1 MNMKLEKFKV
11 LNDQEIETIH
21 ESSLQIL
28 SEAGIR
34 VELKKMR
41 NLLADLGCAVDEDQK
56 LVRFRP
62 DFVEEYVKKAPGEFV
77 LCGADPGLQWKINP
91 QTQIFGGLGTPINIY
106 DLETGEY
113 RPTTLQ
119 DMTDHLIL
127 FDHLDHIV
135 SNQMDIWP
143 NDIPMHT
150 IHVEAIRS
158 WAKNCRKSFGM
169 GAYGV
174 MATRDMMEMM
184 LLVAGG
190 HEAVKDKHPFATIV
204 SIQSPLATIQAQL
217 EGLMILAEYGQ
228 PALMSPEA
236 MAGTTAPVTLAGL
249 LVQHNAEVLAHI
261 IMAQAANPG
270 TPVLYGSVS
279 TVAEMRG
286 GSTTLGAV
294 ETGLISAAC
303 TQLAHSYDIPCRA
316 VAGGTEA
323 KTFDIQCGFERVRTM
338 MLAAMAGANYITC
351 VGTMESTMAGGHE
364 LAVIDNDL
372 IGMIKRSLRGIEI
385 TDETLALDVI
395 KKVGPGGS
403 YIMESHTF
411 DHFREEVY
419 ISDIANQETRDAW
432 LEKGQKGI
440 LESAREEARRI
451 LAEHRPADL
460 DPKLLKELDRYV
472 ESTAARTLDDFYAAE
487 WEG

>member
-1 MNMKLEKFKV
+1 MKIQRFKV
-11 LNDQEIETIH
+11 LDDQEIKTIH
-21 ESSLQIL
+21 QHSLAVL
-28 SEAGIR
+28 AEVGIK

-41 NLLADLGCAVDEDQK
+41 NLLADLGCAVNENEK

-62 DFVEEYVKKAPGEFV
+62 DFVEDYRRKVPREFV
-77 LCGADPGLQWKINP
+77 LCGADPGLQWKISP
-91 QTQIFGGLGTPINIY
+91 ETQIFGGLGTLINMY
-106 DLETGEY
+106 DLYTGEY

-119 DMTDHLIL
+119 DMTEHLIL
-127 FDHLDHIV
+127 FEHLEHIV

-143 NDIPMHT
+143 HDIPMQT

-158 WAKNCRKSFGM
+158 WAKNCKKSFGM
-169 GAYGV
+169 GAFGV
-174 MATRDMMEMM
+174 MATRDMMEMT

-190 HEAVKDKHPFATIV
+190 REAIKDKHPFATIV
-204 SIQSPLATIQAQL
+204 SIQSPLATLQPQL

-261 IMAQAANPG
+261 IMAQVVNPG
-270 TPVLYGSVS
+270 TPVLYGTVS
-279 TVAEMRG
+279 TVAEMKAG
-286 GSTTLGAV
+286 TATLGAV

-323 KTFDIQCGFERVRTM
+323 KTFDIQCGVERMRSM
-338 MLAAMAGANYITC
+338 MLAGMAGANYITC
-351 VGTMESTMAGGHE
+351 VGTSESTTAGGHE

-372 IGMIKRSLRGIEI
+372 IGTVKRTLKGIEI

-395 KKVGPGGS
+395 KKIGS
-403 YIMESHTF
+403 NGNYIMESHTL
-411 DHFREEVY
+411 DHFRKELY
-419 ISDIANQETRDAW
+419 ISDIVDQDKREIWQEKGEKGM
-432 LEKGQKGI
+432 LEK
-440 LESAREEARRI
+440 ARDKARKI
-451 LAEHRPADL
+451 LADHQAIDL
-460 DPKLLKELDRYV
+460 DPKLMQELDDYV
-472 ESTAARTLDDFYAAE
+472 KFAAARSLDDFYAAE

>member
-1 MNMKLEKFKV
+1 MQIDKLKV
-11 LNDQEIETIH
+11 LDEQEIRTIH
-21 ESSLQIL
+21 QGSLEL
-28 SEAGIR
+28 LAEVGLK

-41 NLLADLGCAVDEDQK
+41 RLLADLGCAVDENQK
-56 LVRFRP
+56 IVRFRP
-62 DFVEEYVKKAPGEFV
+62 DFVEDHLKKAPREFV
-77 LCGADPGLQWKINP
+77 LRGADADLQWKINP
-91 QTQIFGGLGTPINIY
+91 ETQIFGGLGTLINIY
-106 DLETGEY
+106 DLQTGEY

-127 FDHLDHIV
+127 FEHLDHIV

-158 WAKNCRKSFGM
+158 WARNCRKSFGM

-184 LLVAGG
+184 LMVAGG
-190 HEAVKDKHPFATIV
+190 REAVRDRHPFAAIV
-204 SIQSPLATIQAQL
+204 SIQSPLASIQAQL

-261 IMAQAANPG
+261 VMAQAVNPG

-279 TVAEMRG
+279 TVAEMKAG
-286 GSTTLGAV
+286 TTTLGAV

-323 KTFDIQCGFERVRTM
+323 KTFDIQCGVERVRTM
-338 MLAAMAGANYITC
+338 MMAAMAGANYITC
-351 VGTMESTMAGGHE
+351 VGTIESSMAGGHE

-372 IGMIKRSLRGIEI
+372 IGTVKRALRGIEV
-385 TDETLALDVI
+385 TAETLALDVI
-395 KKVGPGGS
+395 KRVGPNGN
-403 YIMESHTF
+403 YIMEAHTL
-411 DHFREEVY
+411 DHFRQELHHSSVVDQEKREVW
-419 ISDIANQETRDAW
+419 QQKG
-432 LEKGQKGI
+432 EKGMLAK
-440 LESAREEARRI
+440 AREQARKI
-451 LAEHRPADL
+451 LAEHRPAEL
-460 DPKLLKELDRYV
+460 DPQLAKELDDFV
-472 ESTAARTLDDFYAAE
+472 ESVSARALDDFYAAE
-487 WEG
+487 WER

>member
-1 MNMKLEKFKV
+1 MKIDKLNV
-11 LNDQEIETIH
+11 LDTQEIKTIH
-21 ESSLQIL
+21 QHSLDVL
-28 SEAGIR
+28 SEVGIK

-41 NLLADLGCAVDEDQK
+41 NMLADLGCKVDEK
-56 LVRFRP
+56 EKRVRFRP
-62 DFVEEYVKKAPGEFV
+62 DFVEGYLQKVPREFV
-77 LCGADPGLQWKINP
+77 LCGADSSLQWKISP
-91 QTQIFGGLGTPINIY
+91 ETQIFGGLGTLINIY
-106 DLETGEY
+106 DLDTGAY

-119 DMTDHLIL
+119 DMTHHLIL
-127 FDHLDHIV
+127 FEHLEHVV

-143 NDIPMHT
+143 NDIPMQT
-150 IHVEAIRS
+150 IHVEAMRS
-158 WAKNCRKSFGM
+158 WARNCRKSFGM

-190 HEAVKDKHPFATIV
+190 RKAVKDKHPFATIV

-261 IMAQAANPG
+261 IMSQAVNPG
-270 TPVLYGSVS
+270 TPVLYGTVS
-279 TVAEMRG
+279 TVAEMKAG
-286 GSTTLGAV
+286 TTTLGAV

-323 KTFDIQCGFERVRTM
+323 KNFDIQCGFERVRTM

-351 VGTMESTMAGGHE
+351 VGTTESTTAGGHE

-372 IGMIKRSLRGIEI
+372 IGMVKRTLSGIEV

-395 KKVGPGGS
+395 RKVGPGGS
-403 YIMESHTF
+403 YIMESHTLE
-411 DHFREEVY
+411 HFRKELY
-419 ISDIANQETRDAW
+419 ISNIVDQEKREVW
-432 LEKGQKGI
+432 QKKGEKGMLEK
-440 LESAREEARRI
+440 AREEARKI
-451 LAEHRPADL
+451 LAKHQQIDL
-460 DPKLLKELDRYV
+460 DPKLLQELDDYV
-472 ESTAARTLDDFYAAE
+472 KLTAARSLDDFYAAE

>member
-1 MNMKLEKFKV
+1 MKLETFKV
-11 LNDQEIETIH
+11 LGEQEIQTIH
-21 ESSLQIL
+21 ESSLELL
-28 SEAGIR
+28 SDVGIK

-41 NLLADLGCAVDEDQK
+41 NLLTDLGCAVDEDEK
-56 LVRFRP
+56 VVRFKP
-62 DFVEEYVKKAPGEFV
+62 DVVEKYLNKAPGEFT
-77 LCGADPGLQWKINP
+77 LRGADPDLQWKINTD
-91 QTQIFGGLGTPINIY
+91 TQIFGGLGTPINFY
-106 DLETGEY
+106 DLDTGDY
-113 RPTTLQ
+113 RPTSLQ
-119 DMTDHLIL
+119 DLTHHLVL

-150 IHVEAIRS
+150 IHVEAMRS
-158 WAKNCRKSFGM
+158 WAVNCRKSFGM

-184 LLVAGG
+184 LVVAGG
-190 HEAVKDKHPFATIV
+190 RRAVRDKHPFATIV

-261 IMAQAANPG
+261 VMAQAVNPG
-270 TPVLYGSVS
+270 TPVIYGSVS

-294 ETGLISAAC
+294 ETGLISTAC
-303 TQLAHSYDIPCRA
+303 TQLAHSYGIPCRA
-316 VAGGTEA
+316 AAGGTEA
-323 KTFDIQCGFERVRTM
+323 KTFDIQCGFERVRSM
-338 MLAAMAGANYITC
+338 MLVAMAGANYITC
-351 VGTMESTMAGGHE
+351 VGTLESTLAGGHE

-372 IGMIKRSLRGIEI
+372 IGMIKRSLNGIEL

-395 KKVGPGGS
+395 KQVGPGGS

-411 DHFREEVY
+411 DHFRNEVY
-419 ISDIANQETRDAW
+419 ISDIVNQQTREAW
-432 LEKGQKGI
+432 LENGQKGI
-440 LESAREEARRI
+440 LENAREEARKI
-451 LAEHRPADL
+451 LAEHRPRDL
-460 DPKLLKELDRYV
+460 DPKLLQELDAYV
-472 ESTAARTLDDFYAAE
+472 DSVAARTLDDFYAAE

>member
-1 MNMKLEKFKV
+1 MQIDKLKV
-11 LNDQEIETIH
+11 LDAQEIKSIH
-21 ESSLQIL
+21 HHSLEVL
-28 SEAGIR
+28 SEVGIK

-41 NLLADLGCAVDEDQK
+41 NLLADRGCAVNEK
-56 LVRFRP
+56 EKIVRFRP
-62 DFVEEYVKKAPGEFV
+62 DFAEDWLKKVPREFI
-77 LCGADPGLQWKINP
+77 LCGADPDMQWKISP
-91 QTQIFGGLGTPINIY
+91 ETQIFSGLGTLINIY
-106 DLETGEY
+106 DLHTGRY

-127 FDHLDHIV
+127 FEYLEHV
-135 SNQMDIWP
+135 VANQMDIWP

-158 WAKNCRKSFGM
+158 WAKNCRKPFGM

-190 HEAVKDKHPFATIV
+190 RQAVKEKHPFATIV

-217 EGLMILAEYGQ
+217 EGLMILAQYGQ

-261 IMAQAANPG
+261 IMAQVVNPG
-270 TPVLYGSVS
+270 TPVLYGTVS
-279 TVAEMRG
+279 TVTEMKAG
-286 GSTTLGAV
+286 TTTLGAV

-323 KTFDIQCGFERVRTM
+323 KTFDIQCGAERVRTM

-351 VGTMESTMAGGHE
+351 AGTTESTTAGGHE

-372 IGMIKRSLRGIEI
+372 IGMVKRTLSGIEV

-395 KKVGPGGS
+395 RKVGPNGT
-403 YIMESHTF
+403 YIMEAHTLE
-411 DHFREEVY
+411 HFRQELY
-419 ISDIANQETRDAW
+419 MSDIVDQEKRETW
-432 LEKGQKGI
+432 QQKGEKGMLEK
-440 LESAREEARRI
+440 ARDKARKI
-451 LAEHRPADL
+451 LAEHQPIDL
-460 DPKLLKELDRYV
+460 DPKLMQELDDYV
-472 ESTAARTLDDFYAAE
+472 KLTAARSLEDFYTAE
-487 WEG
+487 WEA

>member
-1 MNMKLEKFKV
+1 MKISKLEV
-11 LNDQEIETIH
+11 LDAQEIKIIH
-21 ESSLQIL
+21 QHSLEVL
-28 SEAGIR
+28 AEVGIK

-41 NLLADLGCAVDEDQK
+41 QLLADLGCEVNETEK
-56 LVRFRP
+56 RVKFKP
-62 DFVEEYVKKAPGEFV
+62 DFVAEYVKKAPREFI
-77 LCGADPGLQWKINP
+77 LCGADPALQWKINP
-91 QTQIFGGLGTPINIY
+91 ETQIFGGLGTLINIS

-113 RPTTLQ
+113 RPTTFQ
-119 DMTDHLIL
+119 DMTNHLIL
-127 FDHLDHIV
+127 FEHLDHIV

-190 HEAVKDKHPFATIV
+190 REAVQNKHPFATIV

-228 PALMSPEA
+228 PALVSPEA

-261 IMAQAANPG
+261 IMAQAVNPG

-279 TVAEMRG
+279 TVAEMKAG
-286 GSTTLGAV
+286 TTTLGAV

-316 VAGGTEA
+316 VAGGTES
-323 KTFDIQCGFERVRTM
+323 KSFDIQCGVERVRTM
-338 MLAAMAGANYITC
+338 LMTAMAGANYITC
-351 VGTMESTMAGGHE
+351 VGTTESSIAGGHE

-372 IGMIKRSLRGIEI
+372 IGTVKRALSGIEV
-385 TDETLALDVI
+385 TDDTLALDVI
-395 KKVGPGGS
+395 KKVGPNGT
-403 YIMESHTF
+403 YIMESHTLE
-411 DHFREEVY
+411 HFKQELFYSKIVDQDKRE
-419 ISDIANQETRDAW
+419 TW
-432 LEKGQKGI
+432 EKGGRKGM
-440 LESAREEARRI
+440 LERAREEARNI
-451 LAEHRPADL
+451 LANHQEIAL
-460 DPKLLKELDRYV
+460 DPKLLKELDAYV
-472 ESTAARTLDDFYAAE
+472 RLAAERSLDDFYAAE
-487 WEG
+487 WES

>member
-1 MNMKLEKFKV
+1 MKISRLEV
-11 LNDQEIETIH
+11 LDEQEIKTIH
-21 ESSLQIL
+21 RHSLEVL
-28 SEAGIR
+28 AEVGIQ
-34 VELKKMR
+34 VDLKKMR
-41 NLLADLGCAVDEDQK
+41 HLLADLGCEVDEK
-56 LVRFRP
+56 EKRVRFKP
-62 DFVEEYVKKAPGEFV
+62 DFVSDYVKKAPREFV
-77 LCGADPGLQWKINP
+77 LCGADPDLEWKINP
-91 QTQIFGGLGTPINIY
+91 ETQIFGGLGTLINIS

-119 DMTDHLIL
+119 DMTNHLIL
-127 FDHLDHIV
+127 FESLDHIV

-143 NDIPMHT
+143 GDIPMHT

-174 MATRDMMEMM
+174 MATRDMMEML

-190 HEAVKDKHPFATIV
+190 REAVKSKHPFATIV

-228 PALMSPEA
+228 PALLSPEA

-261 IMAQAANPG
+261 VMAQAVNPG

-279 TVAEMRG
+279 TVAEMKAG
-286 GSTTLGAV
+286 TTTLGAV

-316 VAGGTEA
+316 VAGGTES
-323 KTFDIQCGFERVRTM
+323 KSFDIQCGVERMRTM
-338 MLAAMAGANYITC
+338 LMTAMAGANYITC
-351 VGTMESTMAGGHE
+351 VGTTESSMAGGHE

-372 IGMIKRSLRGIEI
+372 IGTVKRALRGIDV
-385 TDETLALDVI
+385 TDDTLALDVI
-395 KKVGPGGS
+395 KKVGPNGTF
-403 YIMESHTF
+403 IMESHTLE
-411 DHFREEVY
+411 HFKQELFYSKIVDQDKRE
-419 ISDIANQETRDAW
+419 TW
-432 LEKGQKGI
+432 EKGGQKGM
-440 LESAREEARRI
+440 LERAREEARKI
-451 LAEHRPADL
+451 LSNHQEKAL
-460 DPKLLKELDRYV
+460 DPKLLKELDDYV
-472 ESTAARTLDDFYAAE
+472 KLAAARSLDDFYAAE
-487 WEG
+487 WEP

>member
-1 MNMKLEKFKV
+1 MKLEKLKV
-11 LNDQEIETIH
+11 LDEQEIKTIH
-21 ESSLQIL
+21 NASLELL
-28 SEAGIR
+28 SEVGIK

-41 NLLADLGCAVDEDQK
+41 HLLADLGCAVDESRK
-56 LVRFRP
+56 LVRFQA
-62 DFVEEYVKKAPGEFV
+62 DIVEAHVKKAPREFV
-77 LCGADPGLQWKINP
+77 LCGADQNLRWKINP
-91 QTQIFGGLGTPINIY
+91 ESQIFGGLGTLINIH
-106 DLETGEY
+106 DLDSGQY

-119 DMTDHLIL
+119 DMTNHLIL
-127 FDHLDHIV
+127 FDHLEHVV

-158 WAKNCRKSFGM
+158 WARNCRKPFGM

-184 LLVAGG
+184 LLAAGG
-190 HEAVKDKHPFATIV
+190 RDAVKDKHPFATIV
-204 SIQSPLATIQAQL
+204 SIQSPLATVQAQL

-228 PALMSPEA
+228 PALLSPEA

-261 IMAQAANPG
+261 VMAQAVNPG
-270 TPVLYGSVS
+270 TPVLYGTVS

-286 GSTTLGAV
+286 GSPTLGAV

-338 MLAAMAGANYITC
+338 MMAAMAGANYITC
-351 VGTMESTMAGGHE
+351 VGTTESTTAGGHE

-372 IGMIKRSLRGIEI
+372 IGMVKRTLGGVEI

-395 KKVGPGGS
+395 KKVGPGES
-403 YIMESHTF
+403 YLMEAHTL
-411 DHFREEVY
+411 DHFRRDVY
-419 ISDIANQETRDAW
+419 ISDIVDQQNRDAW
-432 LEKGQKGI
+432 QENGEKGV
-440 LESAREEARRI
+440 LDNAREAARDI
-451 LAEHRPADL
+451 LAQHQPRDI
-460 DPKLLKELDRYV
+460 DPHLLRELDGFV
-472 ESTAARTLDDFYAAE
+472 KSVAERTLDDFYAAE

>member
-1 MNMKLEKFKV
+1 MKIDKLKV
-11 LNDQEIETIH
+11 LDAQEIKTIH
-21 ESSLQIL
+21 QNSLAVL
-28 SEAGIR
+28 SEVGIK

-41 NLLADLGCAVDEDQK
+41 NILADLGCAVNENEK

-62 DFVEEYVKKAPGEFV
+62 DFVEDYLKKAPREFV
-77 LCGADPGLQWKINP
+77 LCGADPGLQWKISP
-91 QTQIFGGLGTPINIY
+91 ETQIFGGLGTLINIY
-106 DLETGEY
+106 DLYTGEY

-119 DMTDHLIL
+119 DMTHHLIL
-127 FDHLDHIV
+127 FEYLDHVV

-143 NDIPMHT
+143 TDIPMQA

-158 WAKNCRKSFGM
+158 WARNCRKSFGM

-190 HEAVKDKHPFATIV
+190 REAVKNKHPFATIV

-261 IMAQAANPG
+261 IMAQAVNPG
-270 TPVLYGSVS
+270 TPVLYGTVS
-279 TVAEMRG
+279 TVAEMKAG
-286 GSTTLGAV
+286 TTTLGAV

-351 VGTMESTMAGGHE
+351 VGTTESTTAGGHE

-372 IGMIKRSLRGIEI
+372 IGMVKRTLSGIEV

-395 KKVGPGGS
+395 KKVGPAGG
-403 YIMESHTF
+403 YIAESHTLE
-411 DHFREEVY
+411 HFRSEMYLSHLVDQEKREVWQQKG
-419 ISDIANQETRDAW
+419 AKGM
-432 LEKGQKGI
+432 LEK
-440 LESAREEARRI
+440 ARDEARKI
-451 LAEHRPADL
+451 LAKHREIDL
-460 DPKLLKELDRYV
+460 DPKLVQELDDFVKRV
-472 ESTAARTLDDFYAAE
+472 AARSLDDFYAAE

>member
-1 MNMKLEKFKV
+1 MKLETFKV
-11 LNDQEIETIH
+11 LGEQEIRTIH
-21 ESSLQIL
+21 ESSLEML
-28 SEAGIR
+28 SDVGIK

-41 NLLADLGCAVDEDQK
+41 NLLADLGCAVDENEK
-56 LVRFRP
+56 IVRFQP
-62 DFVEEYVKKAPGEFV
+62 DVIEKYMNKAPGEFT
-77 LCGADPGLQWKINP
+77 LRGADPDMQWKINP
-91 QTQIFGGLGTPINIY
+91 DTQIFGGLGTPINFH
-106 DLETGEY
+106 DLDTGDY
-113 RPTTLQ
+113 RPTSLQ
-119 DMTDHLIL
+119 DLTHHLIL

-158 WAKNCRKSFGM
+158 WALNCRKSFGM

-190 HEAVKDKHPFATIV
+190 RKAVKDKHPFATIV

-261 IMAQAANPG
+261 VMAQAVNPG
-270 TPVLYGSVS
+270 TPVLYGTVS
-279 TVAEMRG
+279 TVAEMRAG
-286 GSTTLGAV
+286 TTTLGGV

-303 TQLAHSYDIPCRA
+303 TQLAHSYGIPCRA

-323 KTFDIQCGFERVRTM
+323 KTFDIQCGFERVRSM

-351 VGTMESTMAGGHE
+351 VGTLESTLAGGHE

-372 IGMIKRSLRGIEI
+372 IGMVKRSLNGIEI

-395 KKVGPGGS
+395 KQVGPGGS

-411 DHFREEVY
+411 DHFRDEVY
-419 ISDIANQETRDAW
+419 ISDIVNQQTREAW
-432 LEKGQKGI
+432 LENGQKGI
-440 LESAREEARRI
+440 LENAREEARKI
-451 LAEHRPADL
+451 LAEHRPIDL
-460 DPKLLKELDRYV
+460 DPKLIQELDAYV
-472 ESTAARTLDDFYAAE
+472 DSVAARSLDDFYAAE